1 MALSAIVQ
9 VAHECERNPV
19 RGSWSYRQLIWTCN
33 GLGLG
38 SAAQL
43 ALFSLTLRNSRPV
56 LAAVFRASHTTVT
69 AGGALGSS
77 LLCCPPVKLVLGYF
91 CFRF

>member
-1 MALSAIVQ
+1 MGWGWDWGWGRLDL
-9 VAHECERNPV
+9 RP
-19 RGSWSYRQLIWTCN
+19 
-33 GLGLG
+33 
-38 SAAQL
+38 AQL

-56 LAAVFRASHTTVT
+56 LAVVFRASHTTVT